1 MSARQYYVYI
11 LANHSRVLYICV
23 TNNLTRRVY
32 EHNHDLVPGFSRKYK
47 IHRLVY
53 QEHCDDVENAIA
65 REKQLKNWR
74 RDKKVAL
81 INRIN
86 PEWEDLVGVV
96 TG

>member
-1 MSARQYYVYI
+1 MFGFNKIKQAQQKTKEDKDLDRFSDT
-11 LANHSRVLYICV
+11 SRTTLSP
-23 TNNLTRRVY
+23 TET
-32 EHNHDLVPGFSRKYK
+32 
-47 IHRLVY
+47 
-53 QEHCDDVENAIA
+53 IA